1 MGDNTYDL
9 SHKGIITYLSAF
21 CDEKQA
27 SESSL
32 QNTCR
37 LALCNQA
44 GKGDLIRMYN
54 HRLPVKPC
62 EP

>member
-1 MGDNTYDL
+1 M
-9 SHKGIITYLSAF
+9 TYLSAF
-21 CDEKQA
+21 GDEKQA

-54 HRLPVKPC
+54 RRRLNHA